1 MSDVQNLSAELRSRA
16 GKGAARQT
24 RRNGRVPGVIYGNKQ
39 PATLISVAPKELMK
53 ELRKR
58 AFQAT
63 LFDIELAGKKERVLP
78 RDVQFDPVSDAPIHV
93 DFMRVGEHSRVRVD
107 VPVRFLNEGTSPGL
121 KRGGV
126 LNVVR
131 HEIELICSV
140 DAIPK
145 IIEIDLDGLDI
156 GDSIHISTVKLPEG
170 VRPTITD
177 RDFTIASIAVPTI
190 QAVEETV
197 APTPEAEAEAAAA
210 AAAAGAPGAPAA
222 PGAPGAPATGAAA
235 AAGAPAAAAGDKKA
249 AAPAAA
255 GDKKGGD
262 KKGSDKKGGDRK

>member
-24 RRNGRVPGVIYGNKQ
+24 RRDGRVPGVIYGNKQ
-39 PATLISVAPKELMK
+39 PATLISVAPKELTK

-140 DAIPK
+140 DAIPR

-156 GDSIHISTVKLPEG
+156 GDSIHISMVKLPEG

-190 QAVEETV
+190 QAVEEAV
-197 APTPEAEAEAAAA
+197 APTPEAEAEAA

-222 PGAPGAPATGAAA
+222 PGAPGAATGAAA
-235 AAGAPAAAAGDKKA
+235 AAGAPTAAAAGDKK

-262 KKGSDKKGGDRK
+262 KKGSDKKGGDKK

>member
-24 RRNGRVPGVIYGNKQ
+24 RRDGRVPGVIYGNKQ
-39 PATLISVAPKELMK
+39 PVTLISVAPRELMK

-63 LFDIELAGKKERVLP
+63 LFDIELGGNKERVLP

-93 DFMRVGEHSRVRVD
+93 DFMRVGEHTRVRVD
-107 VPVRFLNEGTSPGL
+107 VPVAFLNEANSPGL

-126 LNVVR
+126 LNIVR
-131 HEIELICSV
+131 HEIELFCNV
-140 DAIPK
+140 DNIPRL
-145 IIEIDLDGLDI
+145 IEIDLDGLDI
-156 GDSIHISTVKLPEG
+156 GDSVHISMVKLPEG

-177 RDFTIASIAVPTI
+177 RDFTIASVAVPTI

-197 APTPEAEAEAAAA
+197 APTAAEEADAAAAA
-210 AAAAGAPGAPAA
+210 AAAAGTPGAPGAPGTPGGGAAPAPGAPAA
-222 PGAPGAPATGAAA
+222 G
-235 AAGAPAAAAGDKKA
+235 GDKKA
-249 AAPAAA
+249 AAPGAEKKPAGPDKGDRKA

-262 KKGSDKKGGDRK
+262 RR

>member
-24 RRNGRVPGVIYGNKQ
+24 RRDGRVPGVIYGNKL
-39 PATLISVAPKELMK
+39 PATLISVAPKELLK

-93 DFMRVGEHSRVRVD
+93 DFMRVGEHTRVRVD
-107 VPVRFLNEGTSPGL
+107 VPVIFLNDVKSPGL

-140 DAIPK
+140 DSIPK

-156 GDSIHISTVKLPEG
+156 GDSVHISMVKLPEG

-190 QAVEETV
+190 QAVEEVVT
-197 APTPEAEAEAAAA
+197 PTAAAEAEAAAA
-210 AAAAGAPGAPAA
+210 AAAGTAGAPGAA
-222 PGAPGAPATGAAA
+222 GAP
-235 AAGAPAAAAGDKKA
+235 AAGAPAAGGAPAAAGDKKA
-249 AAPAAA
+249 AAPAGDKKPAGADKKA

-262 KKGSDKKGGDRK
+262 KK

>member
-24 RRNGRVPGVIYGNKQ
+24 RRDGRVPGVIYGNKL
-39 PATLISVAPKELMK
+39 PATLISVAPKELLK

-63 LFDIELAGKKERVLP
+63 LFDIDLAGKKERVLP

-93 DFMRVGEHSRVRVD
+93 DFMRVGEHTRVRVD
-107 VPVRFLNEGTSPGL
+107 IPVSFLNEAKSPGL

-126 LNVVR
+126 LNIVR
-131 HEIELICSV
+131 HEIELMCNV
-140 DAIPK
+140 DNIPR

-156 GDSIHISTVKLPEG
+156 GDSVHISMVKLPEG

-177 RDFTIASIAVPTI
+177 RDFTIASVAVPTI

-197 APTPEAEAEAAAA
+197 TPTATAEAEAAAA
-210 AAAAGAPGAPAA
+210 AAAGT
-222 PGAPGAPATGAAA
+222 PGAPGAVGAPG
-235 AAGAPAAAAGDKKA
+235 AAGAPAAAGGAPAAAGGAKA
-249 AAPAAA
+249 AAPAAGGA
-255 GDKKGGD
+255 KAAGGDKKGGD
-262 KKGSDKKGGDRK
+262 KKGGDKK

>member
-24 RRNGRVPGVIYGNKQ
+24 RRDGRVPGVIYGNKQ
-39 PATLISVAPKELMK
+39 PATLISVAPKELLK

-63 LFDIELAGKKERVLP
+63 LFDIELGGKKERVLP

-93 DFMRVGEHSRVRVD
+93 DFMRVGEHTRVRVD
-107 VPVRFLNEGTSPGL
+107 VPVTFLNDAKSPGL

-131 HEIELICSV
+131 HEIELICNV
-140 DAIPK
+140 DNIPK
-145 IIEIDLDGLDI
+145 VIEINLDGLDI
-156 GDSIHISTVKLPEG
+156 GDSVHISMIKLPEG
-170 VRPTITD
+170 VRPSITD
-177 RDFTIASIAVPTI
+177 RDFTIASIAVPTV
-190 QAVEETV
+190 QTVEETATATAV
-197 APTPEAEAEAAAA
+197 AEGDA
-210 AAAAGAPGAPAA
+210 AAAAGT
-222 PGAPGAPATGAAA
+222 PGAPGAPGTPAAAGAAPGGAAA
-235 AAGAPAAAAGDKKA
+235 AGGAKAPVPGGDKK
-249 AAPAAA
+249 PAGGEKKA

-262 KKGSDKKGGDRK
+262 KK